1 LESNGKH
8 DILENRRSEKEGV
21 MKKFVVLLIITLL
34 GLSISV
40 PVFAEDRSS
49 PGPSVQDIVE
59 DILYIR
65 PLGFV
70 RVIIEAVAFGVSL
83 PVTAPLKKVDE
94 AKEFLIEDPYSFTF
108 ERPLGEM

>member
-1 LESNGKH
+1 
-8 DILENRRSEKEGV
+8 
-21 MKKFVVLLIITLL
+21 MKKFVVLVIITLV
-34 GLSISV
+34 GLSMGV
-40 PVFAEDRSS
+40 PVFAEERSS
-49 PGPSVQDIVE
+49 PNPSAQDIVE

-70 RVIIEAVAFGVSL
+70 RVIIEAVAFGISL

>member
-1 LESNGKH
+1 
-8 DILENRRSEKEGV
+8 

-49 PGPSVQDIVE
+49 PSPSVKDIVE
-59 DILYIR
+59 DILWIR

-70 RVIIEAVAFGVSL
+70 RLILETAAFGISY
-83 PVTAPLKKVDE
+83 PITAPLKKVDP
-94 AKEFLIEDPYSFTF
+94 ASEFLVKDPYSFVF
-108 ERPLGEM
+108 ERPIGEM

>member
-1 LESNGKH
+1 LENNGKH
-8 DILENRRSEKEGV
+8 AILKSRRSEKDRV

-40 PVFAEDRSS
+40 PVIAEDRSS
-49 PGPSVQDIVE
+49 PSPSVKDVVE
-59 DILYIR
+59 DVLWIR

-70 RVIIEAVAFGVSL
+70 RLILEAVAFGVSL

-94 AKEFLIEDPYSFTF
+94 ASDFLIKDPYSFVF
-108 ERPLGEM
+108 ERPVGKD

>member
-1 LESNGKH
+1 MVMRKIF
-8 DILENRRSEKEGV
+8 IL
-21 MKKFVVLLIITLL
+21 FLFIILFFA
-34 GLSISV
+34 GS
-40 PVFAEDRSS
+40 VFAQDRSS

-70 RVIIEAVAFGVSL
+70 RVIIEAVAFGISL

>member
-1 LESNGKH
+1 VKH
-8 DILENRRSEKEGV
+8 GNLENRKSEKEKA

-49 PGPSVQDIVE
+49 TSPSVKDIVG
-59 DILYIR
+59 DILWIK
-65 PLGFV
+65 PLGFL
-70 RVIIEAVAFGVSL
+70 RVVLEGAAYGISL
-83 PVTAPLKKVDE
+83 PVTIPLQRKDE
-94 AKEFLIEDPYSFTF
+94 AREFLIEDPYSFTF

>member
-1 LESNGKH
+1 
-8 DILENRRSEKEGV
+8 

-34 GLSISV
+34 ALSISV
-40 PVFAEDRSS
+40 PVIAEDRSS
-49 PGPSVQDIVE
+49 PGPSVKDAVE
-59 DILYIR
+59 DILCIR
-65 PLGFV
+65 PLGFI

-83 PVTAPLKKVDE
+83 PVTAPLKRTDE